1 MHMLTDLLHRLIEFA
16 AKLAPEDT
24 WLHNYPAMK
33 TLLVI
38 VIVSAICGAIGSL
51 VVGGRMAFF
60 SDALAHC
67 AFAGVALGILVA
79 IVLRLPREDL
89 FDLVVPVMIAFGI
102 VVGVLIVYVRERTGQ
117 SSDTVIGVFFAGAV
131 GLGAILLRV
140 GSAIIYF
147 PPEDFLFGSLASVS
161 SRDLLVLMGLVV
173 ATLALLAW
181 M

>member
-51 VVGGRMAFF
+51 VVGNRMAFF

-67 AFAGVALGILVA
+67 AFAGVSLGMIFTLAAGLRAQEEWLLPA
-79 IVLRLPREDL
+79 IMV
-89 FDLVVPVMIAFGI
+89 AFGV
-102 VVGVLIVYVRERTGQ
+102 VVGVL
-117 SSDTVIGVFFAGAV
+117 
-131 GLGAILLRV
+131 
-140 GSAIIYF
+140 
-147 PPEDFLFGSLASVS
+147 
-161 SRDLLVLMGLVV
+161 
-173 ATLALLAW
+173 
-181 M
+181 